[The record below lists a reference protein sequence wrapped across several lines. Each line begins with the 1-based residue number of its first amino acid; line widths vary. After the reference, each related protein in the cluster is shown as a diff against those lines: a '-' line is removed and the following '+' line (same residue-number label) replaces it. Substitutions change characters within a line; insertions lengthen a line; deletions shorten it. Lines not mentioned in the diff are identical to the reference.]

1 MSFTDL
7 DLHRAVAD
15 LQATARERDKLLDIQ
30 NERATAIRDWTDRR
44 LSSAETHIATL
55 HESVTKLS
63 YRQERH
69 ATYIGDIK
77 ARLFRLEGT
86 DRLIRIATVV
96 IPPLL
101 LALAIASKADLST
114 VASLIAPK

>member
-15 LQATARERDKLLDIQ
+15 LQATARERDKLLDVQ
-30 NERATAIRDWTDRR
+30 NERQVAIRDWTDRR
-44 LSSAETHIATL
+44 LTSAETHIATM
-55 HESVTKLS
+55 HETVTRMQYK
-63 YRQERH
+63 QERH
-69 ATYIGDIK
+69 ATCLTDIK
-77 ARLFRLEGT
+77 ARLLRLEGT